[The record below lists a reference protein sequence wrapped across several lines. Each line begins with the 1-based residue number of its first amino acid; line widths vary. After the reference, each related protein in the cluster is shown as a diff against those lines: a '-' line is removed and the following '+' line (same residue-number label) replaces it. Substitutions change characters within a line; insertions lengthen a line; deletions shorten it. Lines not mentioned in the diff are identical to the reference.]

1 MIQQAF
7 IDYVVPFFDNFVR
20 IEFSPAEIKR
30 CENFAFAKAKT
41 KLNSGEHCHQVDG
54 DKEYKRNL
62 TGIFGELA
70 VEKFFNIKFIDWSV
84 GTNSN
89 KYNTP
94 DIGIKGLGVKTVE
107 YGKIPIVQKRSY
119 YPEIIC
125 IKNDDNS
132 VSIAGMAT
140 PEVLTEFQSDD
151 FILDPKLRA
160 RNAKSG
166 FFGFN
171 KLVSI
176 QTVKKE
182 QGL

>member
-1 MIQQAF
+1 MLQQAF
-7 IDYVVPFFDNFVR
+7 IDYVMPYIDNFVR
-20 IEFSPAEIKR
+20 IEFTPSEIKR

-41 KLNSGEHCHQVDG
+41 KLNSGEHCHVVDG

-84 GTNSN
+84 GTTSS

-94 DIGIKGLGVKTVE
+94 DIGVKGVGIKTVE
-107 YGKIPIVQKRSY
+107 YGKIPIVQKFSH

-125 IKNDDNS
+125 IKDKDDS
-132 VSIAGMAT
+132 VLIAGMAT
-140 PEVLTEFQSDD
+140 PDILTKFQNDD
-151 FILDPKLRA
+151 FILDAKLRA

-166 FFGFN
+166 FFGFD
-171 KLVSI
+171 KLIPI
-176 QTVKKE
+176 QTLLNK
-182 QGL
+182 QGP